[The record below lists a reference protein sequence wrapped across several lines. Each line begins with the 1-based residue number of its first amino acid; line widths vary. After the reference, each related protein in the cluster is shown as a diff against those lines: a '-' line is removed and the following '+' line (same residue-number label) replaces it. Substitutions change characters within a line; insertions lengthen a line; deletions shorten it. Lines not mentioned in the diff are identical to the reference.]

1 MALSPRLIR
10 RRIKSV
16 ANTRKI
22 TKAMELVAASKM
34 RKTVQL
40 AQASRP
46 YSTTMKA
53 MVDEVRQLV
62 DPQTHPLLA
71 GRQDVTASLVI
82 VAASDRGL
90 CGGFNSQ
97 LLKKTME
104 FLRSRTETDI
114 RVITVGRRAEA
125 AVRRAGYQ
133 IVAAFDAISNA
144 PTFERTQPIGDYV
157 YKEFMAGHVDRAFVV
172 YTDFKSAI
180 AQVPMTTQLLPII
193 PEAELVGQEAKTE
206 EEEEQDDEGRY
217 LKKEEEGEVYES
229 AILFEPNPE
238 KILDALLPRLLETRI
253 YQALLES
260 SASEHSARMMAM
272 RSATDNASD
281 MLQDLTLTFNQA
293 RQAGITREISEISAG
308 KAAIE

>member
-16 ANTRKI
+16 GNTRKI

-46 YSTTMKA
+46 YATTIKA
-53 MVDEVRQLV
+53 MVDDVRQLV

-104 FLRSRTETDI
+104 FLRSRTESDI

-125 AVRRAGYQ
+125 AVRRAGYK

-144 PTFERTQPIGDYV
+144 PSFERTQPIGDFT
-157 YKEFMAGHVDRAFVV
+157 YKEFMAGHVDRVFVV

-180 AQVPMTTQLLPII
+180 AQVPMTAQLLPII
-193 PEAELVGQEAKTE
+193 PEAELVGQEAKIE
-206 EEEEQDDEGRY
+206 EEEVDEDSWY
-217 LKKEEEGEVYES
+217 KPKEEEGSDES
-229 AILFEPNPE
+229 AVLFEPNPE
-238 KILDALLPRLLETRI
+238 KVLDALLPRLLETRI
-253 YQALLES
+253 YQTLLES